1 MSKTTSDASKQPQT
15 QSAKGESQPSHAKG
29 ELSSPLA
36 KREVRIHL
44 THAAAKIVSA
54 EEAPMLV
61 KLAWKEMEQKKEFNL
76 FRFTKLGVCLIR
88 DGDDLTIMTAR
99 ETANALGEK
108 MKEVEVVPEKGIAG

>member
-1 MSKTTSDASKQPQT
+1 MAEQPQN
-15 QSAKGESQPSHAKG
+15 PS
-29 ELSSPLA
+29 P

-61 KLAWKEMEQKKEFNL
+61 KLAWKEMESKKEFNL
-76 FRFTKLGVCLIR
+76 FRFTRLGVCLIR

-99 ETANALGEK
+99 ETARALGEK
-108 MKEVEVVPEKGIAG
+108 MKETEVVPEKGIAG